1 MNLLENSYRLINKYI
16 QHSKT
21 PKSYGTGDMLY
32 MSEVHMIEVI
42 GSYEGITTTKLA
54 VALGI
59 TKGAVS
65 QTVSKLEKKDMI
77 NKQPSTERTNE
88 VFIYLSDKG
97 RVVFENHRS
106 MHSEM
111 LNEINKLFDTMSEEG
126 KQTII
131 AMINT
136 IDSFLDGI
144 GGSQN
149 EI

>member
-1 MNLLENSYRLINKYI
+1 MNILENSYRLINKYI

-21 PKSYGTGDMLY
+21 PKSYGTEDMLY

-54 VALGI
+54 SVLGI

-97 RVVFENHRS
+97 RVAFENHRS
-106 MHSEM
+106 MHSDM
-111 LNEINKLFDTMSEEG
+111 LTDINKLYDAMSEEG
-126 KQTII
+126 KQTILE
-131 AMINT
+131 MINT
-136 IDSFLDGI
+136 IDSFLDKI
-144 GGSQN
+144 GGNKN